1 MSAATPIST
10 ARKPVNYRWLVVV
23 IALAV
28 AVSVLLVFAENR
40 VYQPATPFA
49 GGTGDHVHAFALD
62 PLHANHVYAGTH
74 YGFFRSTD
82 GGGSWTRLNGNSGL
96 ATTIVATA
104 ITISP
109 LDSRTVYVAGY
120 RLDNGNAVGLA
131 VTHDD
136 GAHWRTLPTGGAG
149 QLPDPRVL
157 FVTAGWAQPGEAYA
171 YSIEAGLFRTL
182 DAGTHWVLIASPFAG
197 QVTAFVPV
205 LDCSDIGKSA
215 VVGTDC
221 PERLLVGTTQ
231 GLLVG
236 MDATAAQA
244 SFAPVTGVSAYV
256 YSVTAHRGVH
266 ATVYASTQQGV
277 FAASSPTAPMQPVT
291 SVAGG
296 SATFTSLAVS
306 GGDAALVYGVTA
318 QNIVETSRDGGH
330 SWQATGSSLLT
341 RGLSQ
346 LNSGL
351 RTATGSNTPQW
362 AGGQNVFLTLLQTPV
377 DATSRVY
384 AAISFPVQVFT
395 SANGGDSWN
404 DLSQGN

>member
-1 MSAATPIST
+1 MSAPPTTP
-10 ARKPVNYRWLVVV
+10 AVRKPVNYRWLVVV

-28 AVSVLLVFAENR
+28 VVSVLLVFAENR
-40 VYQPATPFA
+40 VYQPSTPFA

-62 PLHANHVYAGTH
+62 PLHANHLYAGTH

-96 ATTIVATA
+96 TTTLVATA

-109 LDSRTVYVAGY
+109 LDSHTVYVAGY
-120 RLDNGNAVGLA
+120 RLDNGNAAGLA

-136 GAHWRTLPTGGAG
+136 GAHWRTLPTGTAG
-149 QLPDPRVL
+149 ELPDPRVL
-157 FVTAGWAQPGEAYA
+157 FVSAGWAMPGEAYA
-171 YSIEAGLFRTL
+171 YSIDAGLFRTL
-182 DAGTHWVLIASPFAG
+182 DAGTHWTRIAAPFAG

-205 LDCSDIGKSA
+205 VDCSATGKNA
-215 VVGTDC
+215 LVGTDC

-231 GLLVG
+231 GLFLG
-236 MDATAAQA
+236 ADATATQV
-244 SFAPVTGVSAYV
+244 SFAPVAGVTAYV
-256 YSVTAHRGVH
+256 YSVTAHRGTH
-266 ATVYASTQQGV
+266 ATIYASTQQGI
-277 FAASSPTAPMQPVT
+277 FAATAPTAPMQPVT

-296 SATFTSLAVS
+296 ASTFTSLAVS
-306 GGDAALVYGVTA
+306 GGDATLVYGVTA
-318 QNIVETSRDGGH
+318 QNIVETSRDGGQ
-330 SWQATGSSLLT
+330 SWQATGSSLLS

-351 RTATGSNTPQW
+351 RAATGSNTPQW